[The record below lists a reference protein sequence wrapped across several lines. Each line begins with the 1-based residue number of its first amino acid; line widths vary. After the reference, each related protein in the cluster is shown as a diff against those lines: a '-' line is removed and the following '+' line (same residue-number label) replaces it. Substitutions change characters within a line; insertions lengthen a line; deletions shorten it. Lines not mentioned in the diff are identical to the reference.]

1 MADFNAFA
9 FDYRAKFD
17 AGALYTV
24 LDPWGNPARVGGDL
38 VQVQAVEEEFARF
51 KPKDARGE
59 LVTVRLA
66 GEESARFKNIV
77 RELRRQNA
85 DKVLDEDERA
95 EVALSIV
102 VGCTIGWDNVL
113 GADGKPLELTPESA
127 REFWEKVW
135 PYNGGQVA
143 EFIREKARFLGT
155 APSV

>member
-1 MADFNAFA
+1 MSDFNAFA

-24 LDPWGNPARVGGDL
+24 LDAWGNPAQVGG
-38 VQVQAVEEEFARF
+38 E
-51 KPKDARGE
+51 P
-59 LVTVRLA
+59 VTVRVA

>member
-17 AGALYTV
+17 AGAVYAV
-24 LDPWGNPARVGGDL
+24 LDPWGKPAMVAG
-38 VQVQAVEEEFARF
+38 A
-51 KPKDARGE
+51 P
-59 LVTVRLA
+59 VTVRVA

-95 EVALSIV
+95 DVALSIV
-102 VGCTIGWDNVL
+102 VGCTIGWDNVMD
-113 GADGKPLELTPESA
+113 ADGKPLAMTAESA
-127 REFWEKVW
+127 REFWEQIW

-143 EFIREKARFLGT
+143 EFIREKARFLGA

>member
-24 LDPWGNPARVGGDL
+24 LDPWGNAAQVGGEP
-38 VQVQAVEEEFARF
+38 VS
-51 KPKDARGE
+51 
-59 LVTVRLA
+59 VRVA

-95 EVALSIV
+95 DVALSIV

-113 GADGKPLELTPESA
+113 GADGEPLTLTPESA

-143 EFIREKARFLGT
+143 EFIREKASFLGT

>member
-1 MADFNAFA
+1 MTDFNAFA

-24 LDPWGNPARVGGDL
+24 LDAWGNPA
-38 VQVQAVEEEFARF
+38 QV
-51 KPKDARGE
+51 RGE
-59 LVTVRLA
+59 SVWVRVA

>member
-9 FDYRAKFD
+9 VNYRAKFD

-24 LDPWGNPARVGGDL
+24 LDPWGNPAQVGGEP
-38 VQVQAVEEEFARF
+38 VI
-51 KPKDARGE
+51 
-59 LVTVRLA
+59 VRVA

-102 VGCTIGWDNVL
+102 VGCTIDWDNVL
-113 GADGKPLELTPESA
+113 GEDGKQLTLTPESA
-127 REFWEKVW
+127 REFWDSIW

-143 EFIREKARFLGT
+143 EFIREKSHFLGL
-155 APSV
+155 APNV

>member
-9 FDYRAKFD
+9 VNYRAKFD

-24 LDPWGNPARVGGDL
+24 LDPWGNPAQVGS
-38 VQVQAVEEEFARF
+38 E
-51 KPKDARGE
+51 P
-59 LVTVRLA
+59 VTVRVA

-85 DKVLDEDERA
+85 DKVLDDDERA

-113 GADGKPLELTPESA
+113 GEDGKQLTLTPESA
-127 REFWEKVW
+127 REFWDSIW

-143 EFIREKARFLGT
+143 EFIREKSHFLGL
-155 APSV
+155 APNV